1 MLRFILPAVAATV
14 TLSALGGVCLAGP
27 RPTEMRRVTLD
38 IPGPPARVL
47 PADVNGDGRIDLV
60 MALAWS
66 EFESVEFERLEGFV
80 QMTTIVPALFDRRE
94 MRVYLQQPNGQYLLA
109 APPLIL
115 PASVLALDSGPGPTP
130 VVALTDDGVA
140 ELKLEGE
147 APHAALAFQPLI
159 ADPPVLAGAGT
170 LMSSLRLRFDLD
182 GDAQPDLMLPAE
194 DGMALY
200 RGTTDGL
207 SVRSVS
213 RLPMPDDRSGRDT
226 APWRRYSMPRLE
238 DLDADRLPNLFVVT
252 GSDSNP
258 IVHVFKGEGEGR
270 FAPARVLTPLCDL
283 GQAAAPTARAGAAG
297 GHGGWG
303 EMAHF
308 GDITGDGLAEVVTS
322 TEKGGDDDGLDEA
335 REPHSTYRFYH
346 ARKDLTV
353 EPKPY
358 LELEVLGHPF
368 GAGVFSMMGGSPFVD
383 LDHDGR
389 KEILTITLDFSLWQA
404 IRVLTTKRFG
414 MGLDFHLWSQGATGG
429 FTKIAGLDLSEKL
442 LLDFNDFKMPRF
454 GHFSGDFNGDGIK
467 DFIHLGRGKDVTIHY
482 GKPGCQYPP
491 KPDVTID
498 IGDEIQDVAL
508 ARIVDLDGDG
518 RSDLQITRMIPSD
531 EAGVTGRAR
540 LELYLSSKAAQ

>member
-1 MLRFILPAVAATV
+1 MLRLILAAVAAACSLTV
-14 TLSALGGVCLAGP
+14 LADVCLAAP
-27 RPTEMRRVTLD
+27 RPTAMRKVTLD

-47 PADVNGDGRIDLV
+47 PVDVNGDGRIDLV

-94 MRVYLQQPNGQYLLA
+94 IRVYLQQPDGQYLLA
-109 APPLIL
+109 GPALML

-130 VVALTDDGVA
+130 VVALTDEGVA
-140 ELKLEGE
+140 ALKLEGE
-147 APHAALAFQPLI
+147 APYAALTFSPLI

-182 GDAQPDLMLPAE
+182 GDAHPDLMFPAE

-200 RGTTDGL
+200 RGGTDGP
-207 SVRSVS
+207 SPRSVT
-213 RLPMPDDRSGRDT
+213 RLPLPDDRRGRDT

-238 DLDADRLPNLFVVT
+238 DLDSDRLPDLFVVT

-258 IVHVFKGEGEGR
+258 IVHVFRGEGEGR
-270 FAPARVLTPLCDL
+270 FASARVLTPLCDM
-283 GQAAAPTARAGAAG
+283 GQTGATG
-297 GHGGWG
+297 EHGGWG
-303 EMAHF
+303 ELAHF

-322 TEKGGDDDGLDEA
+322 TEKSGDDDGLDEA
-335 REPHSTYRFYH
+335 REPHFTYRFYH

-353 EPKPY
+353 DPKPY
-358 LELEVLGHPF
+358 LEMEVLGHPF

-414 MGLDFHLWSQGATGG
+414 MGLDFQLWSQGAGG
-429 FTKIAGLDLSEKL
+429 SFTKITGLDLSEKL
-442 LLDFNDFKMPRF
+442 LLDFNDLKMPRF

-467 DFIHLGRGKDVTIHY
+467 DFVHLGRGKEVTIHY
-482 GKPGCQYPP
+482 GKPGSHYPP
-491 KPDVTID
+491 KPDVTLD
-498 IGDEIQDVAL
+498 IGTEIQDVAL
-508 ARIVDLDGDG
+508 ARIADLDGDG
-518 RSDLQITRMIPSD
+518 RSDLSITRMIPSD

-540 LELYLSSKAAQ
+540 LELYLSSKAAP

>member
-1 MLRFILPAVAATV
+1 MLRLIFAAAAAAWSLT
-14 TLSALGGVCLAGP
+14 ALGGVCLAAP
-27 RPTEMRRVTLD
+27 RPTAMRRVTLD
-38 IPGPPARVL
+38 SPGPPARIL

-66 EFESVEFERLEGFV
+66 EFESVEYERLEGWV

-94 MRVYLQQPNGQYLLA
+94 MRVYLMEPDGQYLLA
-109 APPLIL
+109 GPPLPL
-115 PASVLALDSGPGPTP
+115 PATLLALDTGPAPTP
-130 VVALTDDGVA
+130 VVALTDEGVA
-140 ELKLEGE
+140 ALKLEGE
-147 APHAALAFQPLI
+147 APSAALTFSPLI

-200 RGTTDGL
+200 RGGAGGL
-207 SVRSVS
+207 SAQSVT
-213 RLPMPDDRSGRDT
+213 RLPMPDDRRGRDT

-238 DLDADRLPNLFVVT
+238 DLDSDRLPDLFVVT
-252 GSDSNP
+252 GSVSSP
-258 IVHVFKGEGEGR
+258 IVHVFMGEGEGR
-270 FAPARVLTPLCDL
+270 FAPARVLTPLCDME
-283 GQAAAPTARAGAAG
+283 PAGASRE
-297 GHGGWG
+297 HGGWA
-303 EMAHF
+303 ELAHF

-322 TEKGGDDDGLDEA
+322 TERGGDDDGLDEA
-335 REPHSTYRFYH
+335 REPHFTYRFYH

-358 LELEVLGHPF
+358 LEMEVLGHPF

-414 MGLDFHLWSQGATGG
+414 MGLDFQLWSQGAGGG
-429 FTKIAGLDLSEKL
+429 FTKITGLDLSEKL
-442 LLDFNDFKMPRF
+442 LLDFNDLKLPRF

-467 DFIHLGRGKDVTIHY
+467 DFIHLGRGKEVTIHY
-482 GKPGCQYPP
+482 GQPGCQYPP
-491 KPDVTID
+491 KPDVTLD
-498 IGDEIQDVAL
+498 IGTEIQDVAL
-508 ARIVDLDGDG
+508 ARIGDLNGDG
-518 RSDLQITRMIPSD
+518 RSDLSITRMIPSD

-540 LELYLSSKAAQ
+540 LELYLSSKRAAP